1 MRLCVTNV
9 VIGLTVVA
17 LQNISSLIRSFLIL
31 RLIHLKIIISMVF
44 IRWCSALCN
53 A

>member
-1 MRLCVTNV
+1 MRLGVTYV

-17 LQNISSLIRSFLIL
+17 LQNISFLIRSFLIL
-31 RLIHLKIIISMVF
+31 HLIHLKIFISMVF
-44 IRWCSALCN
+44 ILWRSALCN